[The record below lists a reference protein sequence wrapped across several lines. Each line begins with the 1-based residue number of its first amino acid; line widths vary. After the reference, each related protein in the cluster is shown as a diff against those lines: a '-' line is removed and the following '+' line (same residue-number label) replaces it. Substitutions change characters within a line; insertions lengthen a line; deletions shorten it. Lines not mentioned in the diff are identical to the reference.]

1 MKTAS
6 LMERTKVIE
15 IPQVEIT
22 QQENFSL
29 IEVQKMVEEKI
40 SLDHLRFSVC
50 CSDSTA
56 SL

>member
-1 MKTAS
+1 
-6 LMERTKVIE
+6 MERVKAVE
-15 IPQVEIT
+15 APQLETT

>member
-29 IEVQKMVEEKI
+29 IEVQKMVEENI

>member
-1 MKTAS
+1 
-6 LMERTKVIE
+6 METINLIAKAKVIE
-15 IPQVEIT
+15 TPQIETT
-22 QQENFSL
+22 QQESFSL
-29 IEVQKMVEEKI
+29 AEVQKMVEEKI